1 MKRRLVLA
9 CLTTTDVVARARS
22 EFDAVVAEGPAD
34 MTVPEV
40 TRAAAAHQAE
50 AILFTNTLPLDA
62 AAIAA
67 LPATV
72 RVGATSSVGYDHID
86 VAAARARR
94 LAVTNTPGVLTN
106 APPTMP

>member
-9 CLTTTDVVARARS
+9 CLTTTDVVARARA

-40 TRAAAAHQAE
+40 IRAAAVHHAE

-67 LPATV
+67 LPGPV
-72 RVGATSSVGYDHID
+72 RVGATMQ
-86 VAAARARR
+86 RR
-94 LAVTNTPGVLTN
+94 L
-106 APPTMP
+106 